1 MTTLKLSNLNKPSDP
16 KWQKIGDIAL
26 FAIPIYIPIV
36 MGLPIN
42 DLLKSWIM
50 AGLSFVLGTVKIIS
64 KFTLDSDY
72 IEPIAK
78 ATPESNKD

>member
-1 MTTLKLSNLNKPSDP
+1 MGLKLSNYNKPSD
-16 KWQKIGDIAL
+16 KTFRFIGDIAL

-42 DLLKSWIM
+42 DLAKSWIM
-50 AGLSFVLGTVKIIS
+50 AGLSFILGTVKIIS

-72 IEPIAK
+72 VEPTVK
-78 ATPESNKD
+78 VTPESNKD